1 MSGIS
6 ANPKSARRMIDSPL
20 RSTCTN
26 RDLGQECERPYGARR
41 SSIRIWLRAKRSWRS
56 LPLMPEAKALAARAS
71 GTRRDRD
78 IYFAGDRRHEGFE
91 VIAFRAFESP
101 RIETRS
107 FRLDD
112 PQ

>member
-1 MSGIS
+1 MFEEKREAVLAI
-6 ANPKSARRMIDSPL
+6 
-20 RSTCTN
+20 
-26 RDLGQECERPYGARR
+26 EGAV
-41 SSIRIWLRAKRSWRS
+41 

-71 GTRRDRD
+71 VTWRDRD